1 MINVILVIIILA
13 LVGFAAG
20 YMYRAKKQGQACI
33 GCPYSKTCKS
43 HNCGCEKI
51 HKNTCI
57 FCQSGIYYIK
67 INKKRE
73 LVVQAERKV

>member
-1 MINVILVIIILA
+1 MPKSRGRLVSAVPTAKPARVIIA
-13 LVGFAAG
+13 DV
-20 YMYRAKKQGQACI
+20 KKI
-33 GCPYSKTCKS
+33 
-43 HNCGCEKI
+43 N
-51 HKNTCI
+51 KNTCI